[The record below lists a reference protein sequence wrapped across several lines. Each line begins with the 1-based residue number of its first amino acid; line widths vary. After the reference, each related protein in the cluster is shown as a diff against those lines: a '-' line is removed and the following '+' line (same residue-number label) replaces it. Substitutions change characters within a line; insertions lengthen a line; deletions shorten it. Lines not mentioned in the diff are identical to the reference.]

1 MKTLVRFTSLN
12 NKKFPSLR
20 YPFPQLVLLL
30 VYKLKGRVTIRKV
43 RHCFS
48 LIIKTEKS
56 SNFHQK
62 CIILFENPI
71 TYRFSD
77 GKISYNQLVF
87 WRKDFLQSAFNP
99 NYTVQDNF
107 ISFPFHNINI
117 DISHLQSS
125 GLTFISSQSLK
136 RIWSFTQHRTVT
148 SSKPHERKGN
158 VKLTRDLKF
167 P

>member
-30 VYKLKGRVTIRKV
+30 VYKLKGRVTSRKV

-62 CIILFENPI
+62 CIILFENQI
-71 TYRFSD
+71 TYDFLTERFLTISWFFD
-77 GKISYNQLVF
+77 GKISYNQLSIEITRF
-87 WRKDFLQSAFNP
+87 KK
-99 NYTVQDNF
+99 
-107 ISFPFHNINI
+107 ISFHFRFHNINT

-136 RIWSFTQHRTVT
+136 RI
-148 SSKPHERKGN
+148 
-158 VKLTRDLKF
+158 
-167 P
+167 

>member
-20 YPFPQLVLLL
+20 YPFSSTGIASCLQV
-30 VYKLKGRVTIRKV
+30 KGKGNKSKGKTLFFVDHKDWVTFIRNV
-43 RHCFS
+43 SFFS
-48 LIIKTEKS
+48 RIKSHTGFLTE
-56 SNFHQK
+56 
-62 CIILFENPI
+62 
-71 TYRFSD
+71 RFLTISWFFD
-77 GKISYNQLVF
+77 GKISYNQLSIEITRF
-87 WRKDFLQSAFNP
+87 KKS
-99 NYTVQDNF
+99 
-107 ISFPFHNINI
+107 SFHFRFHNINT